1 MCKKDSQGEE
11 SSRDWN
17 VAIRGG
23 NKANKQAGRVGLM
36 TMQDN
41 ATVLLPPTSGVG
53 SFPSLPIPLL
63 LVGAVDLRLTLA
75 PPPAP
80 DPVPIDDAAP

>member
-41 ATVLLPPTSGVG
+41 ARKDGRDG
-53 SFPSLPIPLL
+53 EWK
-63 LVGAVDLRLTLA
+63 G
-75 PPPAP
+75 
-80 DPVPIDDAAP
+80 